1 MIALKRRNAARQLV
15 CLAAVSGIFAGQ
27 LRAQYGGGGGT
38 TGGTTGAGGGA
49 TGGVTTGSGGMSGG
63 GAASVYN
70 FHGNYHLGF
79 DSPEAWGL
87 KYFAST
93 TLLNG
98 LQPPD
103 SAEGSRPG
111 AISIG
116 LETGWLPTLDA
127 GQTRIG
133 FKGTVPED
141 LNKAPILMRP
151 VVRIGLGKQFT
162 AIVAAPPPLELFG
175 ITPRIVA
182 FGLER
187 PLVRRAPWT
196 VGWRGYGQLGSI
208 KGAFTCPKGV
218 LGFQPGS
225 AENPTECVGES
236 QDEASLRFAGME
248 FQIARKLSRMPKL
261 TPHVSVAGNFIDGV
275 FQVHAPILD
284 GLDQTRLW
292 TRGGTFSTTGG
303 VSYQITRHAALVI
316 DAFYSPLWV
325 QRNAT
330 AMRTNDGLFNVRAL
344 INYTLR

>member
-27 LRAQYGGGGGT
+27 VMAQYGGGGGT
-38 TGGTTGAGGGA
+38 TGGATGAGGGA

-133 FKGTVPED
+133 FKGTVRTYRMAE
-141 LNKAPILMRP
+141 ARAG
-151 VVRIGLGKQFT
+151 VG
-162 AIVAAPPPLELFG
+162 
-175 ITPRIVA
+175 
-182 FGLER
+182 ER
-187 PLVRRAPWT
+187 FRRD
-196 VGWRGYGQLGSI
+196 RDQLG
-208 KGAFTCPKGV
+208 G
-218 LGFQPGS
+218 
-225 AENPTECVGES
+225 CVGPADGDLAVGGGNTGDDRGEKHT
-236 QDEASLRFAGME
+236 EECERE
-248 FQIARKLSRMPKL
+248 RV
-261 TPHVSVAGNFIDGV
+261 PHEVE
-275 FQVHAPILD
+275 
-284 GLDQTRLW
+284 
-292 TRGGTFSTTGG
+292 
-303 VSYQITRHAALVI
+303 
-316 DAFYSPLWV
+316 
-325 QRNAT
+325 
-330 AMRTNDGLFNVRAL
+330 
-344 INYTLR
+344 